1 MKNIFVTLLIIV
13 SVVGCNKPKEVT
25 EIKEVIRPVKYYKIV
40 EIKKD
45 TNRWFSGITMPKD
58 QAKISFKIPGTI
70 NKIFV
75 KVGDKV
81 KKGTVLAELD
91 SQIYILQLQ
100 EAQNALKNIKTKA
113 KNAEAVYKRVQALY
127 ENQNASRND
136 LDQAKTG
143 YELSQIGIN
152 TVLTKIQQANL
163 QLKYTKIRA
172 SDDGSIAYV
181 LQKENENIAAGMP
194 VVVLNSGVKKEIE
207 IGIPENL
214 INKVKN
220 DTLVDVKFDIFKD
233 KNFKGK
239 ITKVGVSPQLSAPTF
254 PVTIELTEDDEKV
267 LTGMVAQVKLN
278 FGKNTNNSKIIVPVS
293 SVSEDKK
300 SKYVFIANRSDEK
313 FAIIKKVYIKIGKL
327 TNKGFE
333 VLSGLKVG
341 DNVVTAGVNKIRDG
355 LKVKMIGE

>member
-1 MKNIFVTLLIIV
+1 
-13 SVVGCNKPKEVT
+13 
-25 EIKEVIRPVKYYKIV
+25 
-40 EIKKD
+40 
-45 TNRWFSGITMPKD
+45 MPKD

-70 NKIFV
+70 KNISV

-91 SQIYILQLQ
+91 SQIYRLQLQ
-100 EAQNALKNIKTKA
+100 EAQNALKNIKAKSRNAKA
-113 KNAEAVYKRVQALY
+113 IYKRVEALY

-143 YELSQIGIN
+143 YELSKIGIN

-163 QLKYTKIRA
+163 QLRYTKIKA

-194 VVVLNSGVKKEIE
+194 VVVLNSGEKKEIE

-214 INKVKN
+214 INLVKK
-220 DTLVDVKFDIFKD
+220 DTIVDVKFNVFKN
-233 KNFKGK
+233 KKFKGK
-239 ITKVGVSPQLSAPTF
+239 VTKVGISPQLNAPTF
-254 PVTIELTEDDEKV
+254 PVTIELTEENNKV
-267 LTGMVAQVKLN
+267 LTGMIAKVKIN
-278 FGKNTNNSKIIVPVS
+278 FGKENNLKKIIVPVTA
-293 SVSEDKK
+293 VSEDKT
-300 SKYVFIANRSDEK
+300 SKYVFLSNRTEGE
-313 FAIIKKVYIKIGKL
+313 FALIKKVYIKTGKL

-333 VLSGLKVG
+333 ILSGLKAG